1 METGL
6 LATEQ
11 KVDAVRAPLS
21 RRPVTVRTGAV
32 VLAALLLAGC
42 STPSATGED
51 AEESAGSRSVEHA
64 RGTATVPETPQRIV
78 VLEPLELDTAVALG
92 VTPVGAAVASNTAGI
107 PEYLGVDGVE
117 PVGTVPEPDI
127 EAIAAL
133 EPDLILGTESRHSK
147 LYEQLDSIAPTVFMA
162 SQSDPWQDNAELIGE
177 ALGKS
182 TELDDLLGAYNQRCG
197 QLASAYDVAGETAQL
212 IRPRDE
218 TTLSLYGPTSFA
230 GSALEC
236 AGFSIPEQDWVDGLQ
251 ADISPENVLDA
262 QADHVFVTAADV
274 SDESSVPEA
283 IRANTDAFPRVT
295 LVDTSYWVSGV
306 GPLGG
311 QKVLDDIEAYLEDL
325 N

>member
-1 METGL
+1 MRPPTF
-6 LATEQ
+6 
-11 KVDAVRAPLS
+11 
-21 RRPVTVRTGAV
+21 RRPAAARAGAV
-32 VLAALLLAGC
+32 VLAALLLTGC
-42 STPSATGED
+42 STTAATGEGD
-51 AEESAGSRSVEHA
+51 GEGSGTRSVEHA
-64 RGTATVPETPQRIV
+64 RGTATVPDAPQRVV

-107 PEYLGVDGVE
+107 PAYLGVDGVE

-162 SQSDPWQDNAELIGE
+162 SQSDPWQENAELIGE

-182 TELDDLLGAYNQRCG
+182 DELDDLLGAYNDRCG
-197 QLASAYDVAGETAQL
+197 ELASAYDVAGQTAQL
-212 IRPRDE
+212 VRPRDE

-236 AGFSIPEQDWVDGLQ
+236 VGFSIPEQDWVDGLQ

-262 QADHVFVTAADV
+262 RADHVFVTTADV
-274 SDESSVPEA
+274 SDEASIPEA
-283 IRANTDAFPRVT
+283 IRANADAFPNVT

-311 QKVLDDIEAYLEDL
+311 QKVLDDIEAYLTDL
-325 N
+325 T